1 METIKTAFG
10 DVPLS
15 EVLHAYEIRKQAADR
30 KKAWLQTE
38 AGKEYNRQKSKE
50 YYQRHKEEIAKIRSE
65 KYEKEREALIQ
76 KSKDYYEANREECIE
91 KQRQYREA
99 KAKARGEKN

>member
-1 METIKTAFG
+1 METIKTSFG

-15 EVLHAYEIRKQAADR
+15 EVLQAYEKKKKADER

-38 AGKEYNRQKSKE
+38 AGKEYNRQKSKD
-50 YYQRHKEEIAKIRSE
+50 YYQRHKQEIAKIRAE
-65 KYEKEREALIQ
+65 KYDKERDALNQ
-76 KSKDYYEANREECIE
+76 KAKEYYTANREECIE
-91 KQRQYREA
+91 RQRQYREA